1 MVTKYCTHFCD
12 ICEVSKLKK
21 EHIGVCDDYILPDV
35 EFFNWE
41 NFVKE
46 CIKRNVT
53 EDHEHVCDLLYPL
66 PEDKNFDAII
76 FIELKTKDWFDEYKY
91 ISSKDTSDEN
101 KEERRQERIN
111 KIRAKLENKIKDSV
125 RRYKKNNGNYLGKPL
140 SYVVVFSKVHS
151 ADWPKDRIDLT
162 ESVIKDYVRNNI
174 FCKNFIDVDEMKV
187 TFAIESC
194 SNFEKIMISKIF
206 SNPIP

>member
-53 EDHEHVCDLLYPL
+53 EDHEHVCDLLYPI

-125 RRYKKNNGNYLGKPL
+125 RRYKKKQ
-140 SYVVVFSKVHS
+140 
-151 ADWPKDRIDLT
+151 W
-162 ESVIKDYVRNNI
+162 
-174 FCKNFIDVDEMKV
+174 
-187 TFAIESC
+187 
-194 SNFEKIMISKIF
+194 
-206 SNPIP
+206 